1 MLLPPL
7 QYLWLVSLPTLEA
20 LKEFDCSLRGVLH
33 VNLILLCV
41 LGALSLVVHAAASR
55 SVDHAVGDPDDW
67 SLLAGAS
74 GYGVLDGRKVV
85 AVTTTEPRKF
95 IAHFPLVC
103 EDVGVVSIPAR
114 GVGDDRASGCR
125 FHH

>member
-7 QYLWLVSLPTLEA
+7 QYLRLVSLPTLET
-20 LKEFDCSLRGVLH
+20 LKEVDCSLRRVLH

-41 LGALSLVVHAAASR
+41 FGALGLVVHTTAGGP
-55 SVDHAVGDPDDW
+55 VDHAFGYPDDW

-85 AVTTTEPRKF
+85 AVTATEPRKF

-114 GVGDDRASGCR
+114 GVSDDRASGCR